1 MARNSQARPGLPL
14 SPAKASGHGTDVTA
28 SPIARC
34 ERPDLPPLWACKN
47 KGLMQDRFAEVLWDD
62 VWAGFSLWRL
72 WGMLGWD
79 DIRQRYRR
87 SVLGPFWITL
97 SMGVFI
103 FVLGIIYA
111 RLFKV
116 DVSTYLPF
124 LSAGF
129 ITWGFISQTA
139 NEACRAFLDGERII
153 KQIKLPYM
161 IYVLRLVY
169 RNFIVFLHTIVIFIP
184 VALFFQVKFGL
195 VTLLALPGLAM
206 VYYSQIWM
214 TVILGIL
221 GTRYRDLA
229 PIIVTATQIM
239 MFATPIMWPIEN
251 LGDSTLI
258 ATINP
263 LYHLLEIVRAPLL
276 GSSPPL
282 LSWLVSIGVAT
293 VGSLIAFALLVRS
306 ERRLVFWL

>member
-1 MARNSQARPGLPL
+1 
-14 SPAKASGHGTDVTA
+14 
-28 SPIARC
+28 
-34 ERPDLPPLWACKN
+34 
-47 KGLMQDRFAEVLWDD
+47 MQDRFAEVLRDD
-62 VWAGFSLWRL
+62 VYAGFSLWRL

-111 RLFKV
+111 KLFNV
-116 DVSTYLPF
+116 HIDTYLPF
-124 LSAGF
+124 LSAGY
-129 ITWGFISQTA
+129 ITWGFISSTA

-169 RNFIVFLHTIVIFIP
+169 RNFIVFLHTIVIFVP
-184 VALFFQVKFGL
+184 VALIFHVKFGL
-195 VTLLALPGLAM
+195 VSLLAVLGLGL
-206 VYYSQIWM
+206 VYINQIWT
-214 TVILGIL
+214 TVVLGIL
-221 GTRYRDLA
+221 GARYRDFA
-229 PIIVTATQIM
+229 PIVVTATQIL
-239 MFATPIMWPIEN
+239 MFATPIMWPVEN
-251 LGDSTLI
+251 LGGSTMI

-263 LYHLLEIVRAPLL
+263 LYHLIEIVRAPML
-276 GSSPPL
+276 GATPPL
-282 LSWLVSIGVAT
+282 LSWVISIGVAIA
-293 VGSLIAFALLVRS
+293 GSLIAFALLVRA